1 VPEPTLEVRLLRSHS
16 ERVAAGAVAARAL
29 RDDPLFVYLHGDDPL
44 ARMVGAYAAFRE
56 PERPPDDGRG
66 LRRLLR
72 STRSAIDPRVAATV
86 WGALLNGDVIGTAA
100 AAAPGSCFVEL
111 LPAEVRTEPRAP
123 EGAPGSP
130 DRLARVM
137 YELCANHSTE
147 RHWHVGPVG
156 VEPGLQGRGVG
167 AKVMRLL
174 CDAMDGNGEIAFL
187 ETEKPENVVFYRRLG
202 FEVTSESEL
211 PGLHTW
217 FMRREP
223 QGKPPR
229 TPEPQRR

>member
-1 VPEPTLEVRLLRSHS
+1 VPGPQLEVRLLHS
-16 ERVAAGAVAARAL
+16 NIERIAAGAVAARAL

-44 ARMVGAYAAFRE
+44 ARMAGAYGAFRE
-56 PERPPDDGRG
+56 PVRTLLRGRG
-66 LRRLLR
+66 LRRLLHP
-72 STRSAIDPRVAATV
+72 TRAPVETRPPPTV
-86 WGALLNGDVIGTAA
+86 WGALLNGDVVGTAA
-100 AAAPGSCFVEL
+100 AAAPGACFVDL
-111 LPAEVRTEPRAP
+111 LPADVRTEPTGR
-123 EGAPGSP
+123 EGEPGSP

-137 YELCANHSTE
+137 YELCTNHSTE

-167 AKVMRLL
+167 AEVMRLL
-174 CDAMDGNGEIAFL
+174 CDAMDADGEIAFL

-211 PGLHTW
+211 SGLHTW

-223 QGKPPR
+223 QRPDP
-229 TPEPQRR
+229 

>member
-1 VPEPTLEVRLLRSHS
+1 VPGPKLEVRLLHSHS
-16 ERVAAGAVAARAL
+16 ERVAAGTVAARAL

-44 ARMVGAYAAFRE
+44 ARMAGSYGAFRE
-56 PERPPDDGRG
+56 PVRPSVGRRG

-72 STRSAIDPRVAATV
+72 STRAAVISRPPPTV
-86 WGALLNGDVIGTAA
+86 WGALLNGDIVGTAA
-100 AAAPGSCFVEL
+100 AAAPGACFVDL
-111 LPAEVRTEPRAP
+111 LPADVRTERTGP
-123 EGAPGSP
+123 EGGPGSP

-137 YELCANHSTE
+137 YELCVHHSTE

-174 CDAMDGNGEIAFL
+174 CDAMDADGEIAFL

-211 PGLHTW
+211 SGLHTW
-217 FMRREP
+217 FMRRA
-223 QGKPPR
+223 
-229 TPEPQRR
+229 PQRE

>member
-1 VPEPTLEVRLLRSHS
+1 MPEPKLEVRLLHSHS
-16 ERVAAGAVAARAL
+16 ERAAAGAVAARAL
-29 RDDPLFVYLHGDDPL
+29 RDDPLFVYLHGDDAL
-44 ARMVGAYAAFRE
+44 ARMYGAYGAFRE
-56 PERPPDDGRG
+56 PVRTAEDARG

-72 STRSAIDPRVAATV
+72 STRSAIDARPAPTV

-100 AAAPGSCFVEL
+100 AAAPGSCFVDM
-111 LPAEVRTEPRAP
+111 LPVDVRTEPSGP

-137 YELCANHSTE
+137 YELCMNHSME

-174 CDAMDGNGEIAFL
+174 CDAMDHNGEVAFL

-202 FEVTSESEL
+202 FEVTSESDL
-211 PGLHTW
+211 TGLHTW

-223 QGKPPR
+223 QR
-229 TPEPQRR
+229 E

>member
-1 VPEPTLEVRLLRSHS
+1 MPEPKLEVRLLHNHS

-44 ARMVGAYAAFRE
+44 ARMAGSYGAFRE
-56 PERPPDDGRG
+56 PVRTPEGGRG

-72 STRSAIDPRVAATV
+72 STRDAVDTRPAPTV
-86 WGALLNGDVIGTAA
+86 WGAVLNGDVIGTAA
-100 AAAPGSCFVEL
+100 AAAPGACFVDL
-111 LPAEVRTEPRAP
+111 LPTDVRSEPTGP

-137 YELCANHSTE
+137 YELCTNHTDE

-167 AKVMRLL
+167 AKVMRRL
-174 CDAMDGNGEIAFL
+174 CDAMDANGEIAFL

-202 FEVTSESEL
+202 FEVTSESDL
-211 PGLHTW
+211 TGLHTW
-217 FMRREP
+217 FMRRP
-223 QGKPPR
+223 
-229 TPEPQRR
+229 PQRT

>member
-1 VPEPTLEVRLLRSHS
+1 VPEPKLEVRLLLSHS
-16 ERVAAGAVAARAL
+16 ERVAAGGVAARAL
-29 RDDPLFVYLHGDDPL
+29 RDDPLFVYLHGDDAL
-44 ARMVGAYAAFRE
+44 VRMAGAYAAFRE
-56 PERPPDDGRG
+56 PVRTPAGGTG

-72 STRSAIDPRVAATV
+72 STRAAVDPRPAPTV
-86 WGALLNGDVIGTAA
+86 WGALLHGDVVGTAA
-100 AAAPGSCFVEL
+100 AAAPGSCFVDL
-111 LPAEVRTEPRAP
+111 LPLEVRTVPSGP

-130 DRLARVM
+130 DRLSRVM
-137 YELCANHSTE
+137 AELCANHSTE

-167 AKVMRLL
+167 AKVMRRL
-174 CDAMDGNGEIAFL
+174 CDAMDANGEIAFL

-211 PGLHTW
+211 TGLHTW

-223 QGKPPR
+223 QSP
-229 TPEPQRR
+229 

>member
-1 VPEPTLEVRLLRSHS
+1 VTDPKLDVRLLHSHT
-16 ERVAAGAVAARAL
+16 ERAAAGAVAARAL
-29 RDDPLFVYLHGDDPL
+29 RDDPLFTYLHGDDPL
-44 ARMVGAYAAFRE
+44 ARMAGAYGAFRE
-56 PERPPDDGRG
+56 PVRTPEGGQG

-72 STRSAIDPRVAATV
+72 STRSAIDPRPAPVV

-100 AAAPGSCFVEL
+100 AAAPGSCFVDM
-111 LPAEVRTEPRAP
+111 LPADVRIEPRGA

-137 YELCANHSTE
+137 YELCTNHSTE

-174 CDAMDGNGEIAFL
+174 CNAMDQNGEIAFL

-211 PGLHTW
+211 TGLHTW

-223 QGKPPR
+223 QR
-229 TPEPQRR
+229 T

>member
-1 VPEPTLEVRLLRSHS
+1 VPGPTLEVRLLHSHG

-29 RDDPLFVYLHGDDPL
+29 RDDPLFAYLHGADPL
-44 ARMVGAYAAFRE
+44 ARMAGAYGAFRE
-56 PERPPDDGRG
+56 PARTREGGRG

-72 STRSAIDPRVAATV
+72 STHAAVDARPAPTV
-86 WGALLNGDVIGTAA
+86 WGALLNGDVVGTAA
-100 AAAPGSCFVEL
+100 AAAPGSCFVDM
-111 LPAEVRTEPRAP
+111 LPADVRNEPTGP
-123 EGAPGSP
+123 EGEPGSP

-137 YELCANHSTE
+137 HELSTHHSTE

-174 CDAMDGNGEIAFL
+174 CDAMDVHGEIAFL

-202 FEVTSESEL
+202 FEVTSEFDL
-211 PGLHTW
+211 TGLHTW

-223 QGKPPR
+223 Q
-229 TPEPQRR
+229 RR

>member
-1 VPEPTLEVRLLRSHS
+1 MPEPRLEVRLLHSHS

-44 ARMVGAYAAFRE
+44 ARMTGAYGAFRE
-56 PERPPDDGRG
+56 PVRTPAEGRG

-72 STRSAIDPRVAATV
+72 STRAAVDSRPVPTV

-100 AAAPGSCFVEL
+100 AAEPGSCFVDL
-111 LPAEVRTEPRAP
+111 LPADVRAEPTGP
-123 EGAPGSP
+123 EGEPGSP

-137 YELCANHSTE
+137 HELRTNHSTE

-156 VEPGLQGRGVG
+156 VEPGLQGRSVG
-167 AKVMRLL
+167 AKVMRML
-174 CDAMDGNGEIAFL
+174 CEAMDAEGEIAFL

-211 PGLHTW
+211 TGLHTW
-217 FMRREP
+217 FMRRA
-223 QGKPPR
+223 PR
-229 TPEPQRR
+229 RKA

>member
-1 VPEPTLEVRLLRSHS
+1 MPEPKLEVRLLHSHG

-29 RDDPLFVYLHGDDPL
+29 RDDPLFQYLHGDDPL
-44 ARMVGAYAAFRE
+44 LRMAGAYGAFRE
-56 PERPPDDGRG
+56 PVRTPECGHG

-72 STRSAIDPRVAATV
+72 STRAAVDVRPAPTV

-100 AAAPGSCFVEL
+100 AAAPGACFVDM
-111 LPAEVRTEPRAP
+111 LPSDVRTPPTGP
-123 EGAPGSP
+123 EGEPGSP

-137 YELCANHSTE
+137 YELATHHSIE

-167 AKVMRLL
+167 AKVMRRL
-174 CDAMDGNGEIAFL
+174 CDAMDAHGEIAFL

-202 FEVTSESEL
+202 FEVVGESDL
-211 PGLHTW
+211 TGLHTW

-223 QGKPPR
+223 QR
-229 TPEPQRR
+229 

>member
-1 VPEPTLEVRLLRSHS
+1 VPEPKLEVRLLHSHS
-16 ERVAAGAVAARAL
+16 DRAAAGAVAARAL

-44 ARMVGAYAAFRE
+44 ARMAGAYGAFRE
-56 PERPPDDGRG
+56 PVRTPEDVRG

-72 STRSAIDPRVAATV
+72 STRSALDARPAPTV
-86 WGALLNGDVIGTAA
+86 WGALLHGDVVGSAA
-100 AAAPGSCFVEL
+100 AASPGACFVDM
-111 LPAEVRTEPRAP
+111 LPVDVRTQPTGP

-137 YELCANHSTE
+137 YELSTNHSTE

-167 AKVMRLL
+167 AKVMQLL
-174 CDAMDGNGEIAFL
+174 CDAMDREGEIAFL

-202 FEVTSESEL
+202 FEVTSESYL
-211 PGLHTW
+211 TGLHTW
-217 FMRREP
+217 FMRRA
-223 QGKPPR
+223 
-229 TPEPQRR
+229 PQRK

>member
-1 VPEPTLEVRLLRSHS
+1 VPEPSLDVRRLHSHS

-44 ARMVGAYAAFRE
+44 ARMAGAYAAFRE
-56 PERPPDDGRG
+56 PVRATDDGRG

-72 STRSAIDPRVAATV
+72 STRAVIDPRPAPTV
-86 WGALLNGDVIGTAA
+86 WGALVNGDVVGTAA
-100 AAAPGSCFVEL
+100 AAAPGACFVDL
-111 LPAEVRTEPRAP
+111 LPADVRTPPTGA

-130 DRLARVM
+130 NRLARVM

-174 CDAMDGNGEIAFL
+174 CDAMDANGEIAFL

-202 FEVTSESEL
+202 FEVTSESDL

-223 QGKPPR
+223 Q
-229 TPEPQRR
+229 TPKRRGTAE